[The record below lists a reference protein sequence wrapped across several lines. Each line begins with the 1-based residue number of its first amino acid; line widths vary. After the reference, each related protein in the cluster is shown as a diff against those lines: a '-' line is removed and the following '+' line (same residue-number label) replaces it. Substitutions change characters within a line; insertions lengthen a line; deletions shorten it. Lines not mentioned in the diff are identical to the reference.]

1 MYVHL
6 MQHLFV
12 KHHHR
17 NAQVRMA
24 RVLKD
29 LTVLPAQPHVQSA
42 IGINHTCLCLPNC
55 SWYSFTDSGWIEGRV
70 GLPTDGRFY
79 YFAG

>member
-6 MQHLFV
+6 IQHLFV
-12 KHHHR
+12 KQHHR
-17 NAQVRMA
+17 NAQVWHVFSR
-24 RVLKD
+24 D
-29 LTVLPAQPHVQSA
+29 LTVLPAHPHVQSA
-42 IGINHTCLCLPNC
+42 IGINHTCLCLLNC